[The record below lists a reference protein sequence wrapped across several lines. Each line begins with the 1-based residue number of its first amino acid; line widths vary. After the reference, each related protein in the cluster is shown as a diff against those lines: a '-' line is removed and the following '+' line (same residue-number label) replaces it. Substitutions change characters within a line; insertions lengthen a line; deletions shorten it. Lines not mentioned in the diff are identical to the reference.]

1 MGSDDAQKGEQ
12 IAKSGKHDPP
22 RHSDVPNALVGEAR
36 MRLWAAADLAPAAQP
51 KWLAKFRLPLASVAL
66 LVGDEGI
73 GKSLFWVWLV
83 AFITTGEAEPKFG
96 IPARAPGRVTLVIT
110 EDDWSTTVLPRLI
123 VAGADLDLITVICT
137 ERDGSGAPVFPRD
150 IALVAES
157 NPVLVIVDAWLDT
170 VPSALSVRDPQQAR
184 QALHPW
190 REVATQTGAAV
201 LLLTHTNRVAS
212 GNPRDRYGGTAEL
225 RKKARLTLF
234 AQRDNDGHLV
244 VGPEK
249 TNLSAPILATIFGI
263 KPVQHFESSDDH
275 DGMVPILEYRGESS
289 QTAAAMVADSY
300 EQEHGG
306 GTKRPRGA
314 AEWIKGYLSGKGG
327 EDEANNVIAAGA
339 EAGYSAQTLKNERS
353 KVAASTRDG
362 FGPGSIVV
370 WTLSIDPDEKAIDP
384 HTSPSQETGTYGSM
398 PGSMESDTRPDLAR
412 KASSGV
418 VEDLP
423 PQETAGGLTGD
434 SPGQTDRMKRALA
447 NAQTK
452 QQVA

>member
-1 MGSDDAQKGEQ
+1 MDSEDVQRGER
-12 IAKSGKHDPP
+12 IARSGKYGSASTEDTPGP
-22 RHSDVPNALVGEAR
+22 EDSVRVK
-36 MRLWAAADLAPAAQP
+36 LWRAKDLAPAAQP

-83 AFITTGEAEPKFG
+83 VFITTGKAEPRFG

-137 ERDGSGAPVFPRD
+137 ERDGSGAPIFPRD

-157 NPVLVIVDAWLDT
+157 DPVLVVVDAWLDT
-170 VPSALSVRDPQQAR
+170 VPSGLSVRDPQQAR

-234 AQRDNDGHLV
+234 AQRDTDGNLV

-249 TNLSAPILATIFGI
+249 TNLSAPVLATMFGI
-263 KPVQHFESSDDH
+263 TPVQHFESSDDH
-275 DGMVPILEYRGESS
+275 DGMVPALEYRGESS
-289 QTAAAMVADSY
+289 LTAAAMVADSY

-306 GTKRPRGA
+306 NAKRSGGA

-327 EDEANNVIAAGA
+327 EDDAGNVIAAG
-339 EAGYSAQTLKNERS
+339 EAVGYSAKTLMNERS
-353 KVAASTRDG
+353 KVAASTRHG
-362 FGPGSIVV
+362 FGPGSIFV
-370 WTLSIDPDEKAIDP
+370 WTLLIDPDKKAVDP
-384 HTSPSQETGTYGSM
+384 HTSPSLDTGMYGSIAGSM
-398 PGSMESDTRPDLAR
+398 PPG
-412 KASSGV
+412 ASSANGP
-418 VEDLP
+418 EPSNGDANDLP
-423 PQETAGGLTGD
+423 PQEAMGGLTDD
-434 SPGQTDRMKRALA
+434 SPGQTERMKRALA
-447 NAQTK
+447 NAQAQ

>member
-1 MGSDDAQKGEQ
+1 MSSEDVKLGEQ
-12 IAKSGKHDPP
+12 IARSGKYSSTTGDDNPMP
-22 RHSDVPNALVGEAR
+22 ESPAR
-36 MRLWAAADLAPAAQP
+36 VKLWRANDLAPSAQP

-83 AFITTGEAEPKFG
+83 AFITTGKAEPKFG

-123 VAGADLDLITVICT
+123 VAGADLGLITVICT
-137 ERDGSGAPVFPRD
+137 ERDGSGAPIFPRD
-150 IALVAES
+150 IALVGES
-157 NPVLVIVDAWLDT
+157 DPVLVVVDAWLDT
-170 VPSALSVRDPQQAR
+170 VSSGLSVRDPQQAR

-212 GNPRDRYGGTAEL
+212 GNPRDRYGATAEL

-234 AQRDNDGHLV
+234 AQRDEDGNLV

-249 TNLSAPILATIFGI
+249 TNISAPVLATTFGI
-263 KPVQHFESSDDH
+263 APVQHFESSDDH
-275 DGMVPILEYRGESS
+275 DGMVPVLEYRGESS
-289 QTAAAMVADSY
+289 RTAAAMVADSY

-306 GTKRPRGA
+306 GAKRSGGA

-327 EDEANNVIAAGA
+327 EDEASNVIAAGEA
-339 EAGYSAQTLKNERS
+339 AGYSAKTLKNDRS
-353 KVAASTRDG
+353 KVAASTRHG

-370 WTLSIDPDEKAIDP
+370 WTLSIDPDKKDIDP
-384 HTSPSQETGTYGSM
+384 HTSPSPDTGTYGSM
-398 PGSMESDTRPDLAR
+398 AGSMQPETPTEANAETAAGTTKNLPKSDTP
-412 KASSGV
+412 
-418 VEDLP
+418 
-423 PQETAGGLTGD
+423 GGLAGD

-447 NAQTK
+447 NAEAR